1 MLASTI
7 QSTRVMGSWGLQI
20 LAMGRSTTFDGRPT
34 MGQIALDGRD
44 YLVYTDRD
52 NEYRAIQG
60 MIEVEDVQRL
70 PDGGIAVRGSILMTL
85 TPESVEY
92 HGLGDWPDH

>member
-1 MLASTI
+1 MLATSI
-7 QSTRVMGSWGLQI
+7 QTARVMGSWGLQI
-20 LAMGRSTTFDGRPT
+20 LATGRSALSGGKST

-44 YLVYTDRD
+44 HLVYTDRD

-60 MIEVEDVQRL
+60 MIEVEDVQRM
-70 PDGGIAVRGSILMTL
+70 PDGGLAVRGTILMTL

-92 HGLGDWPDH
+92 HGLSDWAGH